1 MLHQQKKTNPR
12 VGLFYS
18 NLFHSPLD
26 SLFLAD
32 FVDAF
37 DDEAGKEVRR
47 VGEKDG
53 QDEENCDVEQRT
65 EYADLGDDG
74 EADVFDKANV
84 AVVEVVEIHLE
95 RVGEDRRDGDVN
107 GEEDADD
114 LDVALRAE
122 FVELKRDGKHK
133 VEHNEVV
140 EENGVEIGVRAKEI
154 PDIAVRVDYRRHQD
168 HIQRER
174 SEAGECRGIRD
185 VAEFAVVK
193 CVEGKKIK
201 EKAAV
206 VEGQGVQVVRAV
218 DAGVYLLAY
227 LEHEKR
233 DRDDLKREIFKARLA
248 FCKQL
253 CQKDRE

>member
-1 MLHQQKKTNPR
+1 MVK
-12 VGLFYS
+12 
-18 NLFHSPLD
+18 
-26 SLFLAD
+26 
-32 FVDAF
+32 
-37 DDEAGKEVRR
+37 
-47 VGEKDG
+47 
-53 QDEENCDVEQRT
+53 
-65 EYADLGDDG
+65 
-74 EADVFDKANV
+74 
-84 AVVEVVEIHLE
+84 VVEIHLE
-95 RVGEDRRDGDVN
+95 GVGEDRRDGDVN

-122 FVELKRDGKHK
+122 LVELQRDGKHK

-154 PDIAVRVDYRRHQD
+154 LDIAIRVDYRWHQK

-185 VAEFAVVK
+185 VAVFAVVK
-193 CVEGKKIK
+193 CMEGQKIK

-206 VEGQGVQVVRAV
+206 VEGQGVQIVRAV
-218 DAGVYLLAY
+218 ETGVYLLAY
-227 LEHEKR
+227 FEEEKC
-233 DRDDLKREIFKARLA
+233 DRDDLKREIFKAGLA